1 MLKYQRIINL
11 YIATERGFSP
21 ARRKRDFN
29 MEEVSEQITKK
40 TLYSAVQPTNALT
53 IGNYIG
59 VRECHIRPDW
69 LLIYKVYEDVLVLQL
84 MRTGSH
90 SKLL

>member
-1 MLKYQRIINL
+1 MKYEVK
-11 YIATERGFSP
+11 YTSGIALP
-21 ARRKRDFN
+21 
-29 MEEVSEQITKK
+29 EEFHDHK
-40 TLYSAVQPTNALT
+40 L

>member
-1 MLKYQRIINL
+1 MKYEVKYTSRFKKDFKSLQKSDADIQRFKKVVELLANG
-11 YIATERGFSP
+11 IALP
-21 ARRKRDFN
+21 
-29 MEEVSEQITKK
+29 EEFHDHK
-40 TLYSAVQPTNALT
+40 L
-53 IGNYIG
+53 IGNYI
-59 VRECHIRPDW
+59 HIRPDW